1 MEGLF
6 AALDRC
12 IDQAVKISCADKL
25 LVLPVVALSDF
36 QSSEADWQM
45 REGGNCLITEVD
57 SGFSHPSPSSILS

>member
-36 QSSEADWQM
+36 
-45 REGGNCLITEVD
+45 
-57 SGFSHPSPSSILS
+57 